1 MLRLLSSAV
10 EASREELSGM
20 ISPLWNSGGADKSAG
35 EAARFREEGNAL
47 LKSGDLDAA
56 MRYVTSTVFRTRLDS
71 ASRIRDSSQVKGR
84 QSVTIVL
91 V

>member
-10 EASREELSGM
+10 EASRREELSGM
-20 ISPLWNSGGADKSAG
+20 ISPLWNSGGADKSAS

-56 MRYVTSTVFRTRLDS
+56 MRYVTSTVELD
-71 ASRIRDSSQVKGR
+71 
-84 QSVTIVL
+84 
-91 V
+91 